1 MGGMYGIELICSDE
15 ACAELVE
22 ITAPTLAEIELLAC
36 DGCGCTLQAL
46 AVWDVAEIHVAPPL
60 VLPLAA

>member
-1 MGGMYGIELICSDE
+1 MYGIQLICSDE

-22 ITAPTLAEIELLAC
+22 TSSPTLAEIELLTC

-46 AVWDVAEIHVAPPL
+46 AVWEVVDVRVAAPL
-60 VLPLAA
+60 ALPLAA

>member
-1 MGGMYGIELICSDE
+1 MYGIELICSDE

-22 ITAPTLAEIELLAC
+22 IAIPTLSEIELLAC

-46 AVWDVAEIHVAPPL
+46 AVSDVVEIHVAPPMA
-60 VLPLAA
+60 LPLAA

>member
-1 MGGMYGIELICSDE
+1 MYGIELICSDE

-22 ITAPTLAEIELLAC
+22 ITAPTLAEIELLTC
-36 DGCGCTLQAL
+36 DGCSCALQVL
-46 AVWDVAEIHVAPPL
+46 AVWEVAEVRVAPPM